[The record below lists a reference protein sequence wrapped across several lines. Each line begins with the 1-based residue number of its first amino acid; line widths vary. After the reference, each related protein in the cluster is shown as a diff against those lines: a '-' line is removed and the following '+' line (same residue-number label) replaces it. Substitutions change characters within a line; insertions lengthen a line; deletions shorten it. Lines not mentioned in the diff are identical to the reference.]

1 MNLKVDEEE
10 YLSSFLSLNVMVFF
24 FLMELSVFKPK
35 LWTLKS
41 VCSDIQRSSSE
52 NVRVMGCEFL
62 SWLGCRRSSVHEG
75 VISDV
80 VCVPIITLG
89 SYCFKA
95 WKRL

>member
-10 YLSSFLSLNVMVFF
+10 YLSSFLSLNVMIF
-24 FLMELSVFKPK
+24 FLVELSVFKPK
-35 LWTLKS
+35 LGTLKS
-41 VCSDIQRSSSE
+41 VCSDTQCSSSE

-62 SWLGCRRSSVHEG
+62 SWLDCRRSSVHEG
-75 VISDV
+75 VISNVD
-80 VCVPIITLG
+80 CVPIITLG

>member
-10 YLSSFLSLNVMVFF
+10 YLSSFLSLNVMVF
-24 FLMELSVFKPK
+24 LMESSVFKPK
-35 LWTLKS
+35 LGTLKS
-41 VCSDIQRSSSE
+41 VCSDIQCSSSE

-62 SWLGCRRSSVHEG
+62 SWLDCRRSSVHEG
-75 VISDV
+75 VISNV